1 MRLKLF
7 AVFLFVTT
15 TIVAQTGSWNILNA
29 KLEVN
34 EKWSLFG
41 EAQIRSLRFYDDF
54 HYYELKGGA
63 TFQFSKTFSL
73 TGGIGIFDTYSPGG
87 NFNTPML
94 NDEVRTWLQ
103 LNMTQNEK
111 KLKFEHRYRAE
122 QRWTSDGF
130 RNRFRYRLNITLP
143 LAKKRVE
150 PKTFYLNASDEI
162 FFTDRPPYFERN
174 RFFLGGGYEFS
185 EFFTLQTGWMRQ
197 FDYRTTDEIGKNFF
211 QLSLLFTLQW
221 RNRTGEKIPGSM
233 N

>member
-7 AVFLFVTT
+7 AVFLFVK
-15 TIVAQTGSWNILNA
+15 INMFAQTGSWNILNT
-29 KLEVN
+29 KLELN

-63 TFQFSKTFSL
+63 TFQFSKIFSI
-73 TGGIGIFDTYSPGG
+73 TSGIGIFDTYSPGG
-87 NFNTPML
+87 NFNKPML

-111 KLKFEHRYRAE
+111 RLKFEHRYRAE

-143 LAKKRVE
+143 LAKNRME
-150 PKTFYLNASDEI
+150 SKTFYINASDEI

-174 RFFLGGGYEFS
+174 RFFLGAGYEFS
-185 EFFTLQTGWMRQ
+185 EFFALLTGWMYQ
-197 FDYRTTDEIGKNFF
+197 FDYRTTDETGKSFF

-221 RNRTGEKIPGSM
+221 RNKTGEKIPGSM